1 MSDAA
6 APPMLAQSP
15 AAKKSSGISALAR
28 ALRDASKYW
37 PILMAAFFCSAG
49 VAALWGANIAA
60 LFPII
65 EVTLNGESLQNWN
78 EKRLEKAKVTV
89 EEGNARVAELKQQL
103 DDGGLDEAARVAAQA
118 EVDRLSL
125 ELQAE
130 RATALAAEKLK
141 PWLNAWLPTD
151 PFQTVLLVVCFVV
164 FSTFLKH
171 VFLLSSAMLVG
182 WVAMNISRNI
192 RLKIFDKA
200 LELDRSQFMA
210 RGSAGFMAQ
219 VTHTTD
225 MLAQGITS
233 VYGGA
238 VTEPLKILACL
249 GGAWLISWQ
258 LTLACLTLA
267 PVVGFLMV
275 WLNRQIRGVSKSVL
289 NQAMGFHHV
298 LFEALGNVLTV
309 QAYTMEN
316 FEKERFRDCT
326 KHMMKMGLRHT
337 FFFTL
342 ANPITEILGIG
353 MVATSIAVGAWLVIN
368 QETHIFGITM
378 TERPMTVPGIMVFFG
393 MLIGA
398 SDPVRKLSGIFTGL
412 NLGTVAASALYD
424 LLDTPSK
431 LAEAEE
437 PKQLPSPHREIR
449 LQNVSFSY
457 DGIDTVLHDVDLEI
471 AFGERVAIVGPN
483 GGGKSTLINLICR
496 FYDPT
501 KGAVTLDGVPLTE
514 LSLYD
519 LRRRIAMVTQQTEL
533 FNESIEYNIRYG
545 RWDATPE
552 EIEEAARKAHWPA
565 AANRPGPR
573 FPAGRRDSGPRRGH
587 QPDRCG
593 ERTADPRGPRPVCG
607 KPHRDHDHPPGEHPG
622 AGRLD
627 RDGGARQACQAAS
640 GAAAGSV
647 TLQWAA
653 RVRSGGSPTGRSLRA
668 LQALVHSDI
677 RFASALHASL
687 APIRRWDCPLIAP
700 SLVKKGGRPRRR
712 FPWAGSG
719 RGRSCWP
726 RLRGWCGGRRR
737 CRWR

>member
-1 MSDAA
+1 MTDAA
-6 APPMLAQSP
+6 PTRLSRTASP
-15 AAKKSSGISALAR
+15 KNPTGIGALAR

-78 EKRLEKAKVTV
+78 ERRIEQATVTI
-89 EEGNARVAELKQQL
+89 ETGEARVAELQQQL
-103 DDGGLDEAARVAAQA
+103 AEGGLDEAASVVAQA
-118 EVDRLSL
+118 EVDRRSL

-130 RATALAAEKLK
+130 HATKYSAEKLK
-141 PWLNAWLPTD
+141 PWLNWLPSD
-151 PFQTVLLVVCFVV
+151 PFQTVLVVVCFVV
-164 FSTFLKH
+164 LSTFTKH

-192 RLKIFDKA
+192 RLRIFDKA
-200 LELDRSQFMA
+200 LELDRAQFMA

-225 MLAQGITS
+225 MLAGGITS

-275 WLNRQIRGVSKSVL
+275 WLNRRIRNVSKTVL

-326 KHMMKMGLRHT
+326 KHMMRMGLRHT
-337 FFFTL
+337 FYFTL

-412 NLGTVAASALYD
+412 NLGTVAASALYE

-431 LAEAEE
+431 LSEKEE
-437 PKQLPSPHREIR
+437 PKRLPSPHREIR

-457 DGIDTVLHDVDLEI
+457 DGIDTVLSDVNLEI
-471 AFGERVAIVGPN
+471 G
-483 GGGKSTLINLICR
+483 
-496 FYDPT
+496 
-501 KGAVTLDGVPLTE
+501 
-514 LSLYD
+514 
-519 LRRRIAMVTQQTEL
+519 
-533 FNESIEYNIRYG
+533 
-545 RWDATPE
+545 
-552 EIEEAARKAHWPA
+552 
-565 AANRPGPR
+565 
-573 FPAGRRDSGPRRGH
+573 
-587 QPDRCG
+587 
-593 ERTADPRGPRPVCG
+593 
-607 KPHRDHDHPPGEHPG
+607 
-622 AGRLD
+622 
-627 RDGGARQACQAAS
+627 
-640 GAAAGSV
+640 
-647 TLQWAA
+647 
-653 RVRSGGSPTGRSLRA
+653 
-668 LQALVHSDI
+668 
-677 RFASALHASL
+677 
-687 APIRRWDCPLIAP
+687 
-700 SLVKKGGRPRRR
+700 
-712 FPWAGSG
+712 
-719 RGRSCWP
+719 
-726 RLRGWCGGRRR
+726 
-737 CRWR
+737 

>member
-1 MSDAA
+1 
-6 APPMLAQSP
+6 MLSKTPQV
-15 AAKKSSGISALAR
+15 KKSSGMGALAR

-37 PILMAAFFCSAG
+37 PILMAAFLCSAG

-78 EKRLEKAKVTV
+78 EKRLERAHDTV
-89 EEGNARVAELKQQL
+89 ETGDARVAELKQQL
-103 DDGGLDEAARVAAQA
+103 ADGGLDEEARVAAQA
-118 EVDRLSL
+118 ELDRLSL

-130 RATALAAEKLK
+130 RATAMAAEKLK
-141 PWLNAWLPTD
+141 PWLDAWLPTD

-200 LELDRSQFMA
+200 LELDRSEFMT
-210 RGSAGFMAQ
+210 RGSASFMAQ

-309 QAYTMEN
+309 QAYTMED

-326 KHMMKMGLRHT
+326 KHMMKIGLRHT

-368 QETHIFGITM
+368 QETQIFGITM

-412 NLGTVAASALYD
+412 NLGTVAATALYD

-431 LAEAEE
+431 LIEAAE
-437 PKQLPSPHREIR
+437 PKRLPSPHREIR
-449 LQNVSFSY
+449 LEKVSFSY

-501 KGAVTLDGVPLTE
+501 KGAVTLDGVPLTQ

-552 EIEEAARKAHWPA
+552 EIEEAARKAHAHEFISKFPQGYKTMVGPSGYRLSGGQRQRIALARAFLRDAEILVLDEATSQIDVESERLIHEALAQYVENRTVIMITHRASTLALADSIVTVEHGKLTKRPA
-565 AANRPGPR
+565 E
-573 FPAGRRDSGPRRGH
+573 
-587 QPDRCG
+587 Q
-593 ERTADPRGPRPVCG
+593 
-607 KPHRDHDHPPGEHPG
+607 
-622 AGRLD
+622 L
-627 RDGGARQACQAAS
+627 QAA
-640 GAAAGSV
+640 
-647 TLQWAA
+647 
-653 RVRSGGSPTGRSLRA
+653 
-668 LQALVHSDI
+668 
-677 RFASALHASL
+677 
-687 APIRRWDCPLIAP
+687 
-700 SLVKKGGRPRRR
+700 
-712 FPWAGSG
+712 
-719 RGRSCWP
+719 
-726 RLRGWCGGRRR
+726 
-737 CRWR
+737 